1 MMRGATAWHQLSDAY
16 EEFGGHALHTAEAN
30 GCILQSERLR
40 RCCLGTRRPVV
51 VGCIIVD
58 VHDDTEENI
67 LLGEVRAIIPESIVV
82 AADCVSF
89 LVKIIP
95 KLVADFISL
104 LLQYGGRL
112 LACF

>member
-1 MMRGATAWHQLSDAY
+1 M
-16 EEFGGHALHTAEAN
+16 
-30 GCILQSERLR
+30 
-40 RCCLGTRRPVV
+40 

-104 LLQYGGRL
+104 LLQYGGCL
-112 LACF
+112 LARFIARNFLGFQSRFGRRPEIF